1 MYTKVDLIEN
11 EKMNK
16 IIKENQKRIRE
27 NDRKKAK
34 EQFRLNIL
42 LMVSAGVFFIG
53 LMYFIAVIES
63 MRF

>member
-16 IIKENQKRIRE
+16 IIKENQRKIRE
-27 NDRKKAK
+27 IDKKKAK
-34 EQFRLNIL
+34 EQKMLNIIL
-42 LMVSAGVFFIG
+42 TISAGVFFIG
-53 LMYFIAVIES
+53 LMYFIAVVES

>member
-16 IIKENQKRIRE
+16 IIKENQRKIRE

-42 LMVSAGVFFIG
+42 LMVSASVFFIG
-53 LMYFIAVIES
+53 LMYFIAVIEN